1 MSINNALEYQ
11 IKNKRRLKR
20 RKAMEMTMTG
30 ETRETVTA
38 LHEYS
43 YPVLLSFIVISSKFK
58 FCLQF
63 VQKQEGK

>member
-1 MSINNALEYQ
+1 
-11 IKNKRRLKR
+11 
-20 RKAMEMTMTG
+20 MTG